1 MQMKPKK
8 IVNDPRHVVDELL
21 EGLVLAG
28 DGRLRAIS
36 DGRGIVRTDLE
47 PDRVAILIGGGSG
60 HEPVFHG
67 FVGPGMGDGAACGN
81 IFAAPAP
88 TIVFDVAQAIHRGK
102 GVVFVYGNYA
112 GDVMNFDMAAEL
124 CEDAGIETRTV
135 RVWDDVASA
144 PLQEMDK
151 RRGIAGD
158 LLVIKVAGAAARAH
172 DDLDAVTAAIAKGRD
187 AVRSIGV
194 AVRAGSIP
202 ETGQPTFELGDDE
215 IEIGMGAHG
224 EPGVER
230 TKLMPADPLVDNMM
244 DRLLADLPLTAGD
257 RVALVLNDLGS
268 TTMMELLI
276 VNRRVRQILD
286 GRGIVVHRTEVGR
299 FVACQEMAGF
309 SITLMKLDA
318 ELAGYLDAPADTPGY
333 RRLG

>member
-1 MQMKPKK
+1 MYAPKK
-8 IVNDPRHVVDELL
+8 IVNDPRNVVDELL
-21 EGLVLAG
+21 EGMTLAG
-28 DGRLRAIS
+28 DGRLKQIS
-36 DGRGIVRTDLE
+36 GGRGIIRTDLP
-47 PDRVAILIGGGSG
+47 PDRVAVLIGGGSG

-88 TIVFDVAQAIHRGK
+88 NIVFDVAQAIHRGR
-102 GVVFVYGNYA
+102 GVLFVYGNYA
-112 GDVMNFDMAAEL
+112 GDIMNFDMAAEL
-124 CEDAGIETRTV
+124 CEEDGIAVQTV
-135 RVWDDVASA
+135 RVWDDITSA
-144 PLQEMDK
+144 PPSEMDK

-158 LLVIKVAGAAARAH
+158 LLVIKVAGAAARTFGTLEEVA
-172 DDLDAVTAAIAKGRD
+172 AATARGRD
-187 AVRSIGV
+187 AIRSIGV

-202 ETGQPTFELGDDE
+202 ETGHPTFDLGDDE

-244 DRLLADLPLTAGD
+244 ERLFADLPLAKGD
-257 RVALVLNDLGS
+257 KVCLVLNDLGS
-268 TTMMELLI
+268 TTMMELYI

-286 GRGIVVHRTEVGR
+286 ARGIEVYRTEAGR

-309 SITLMKLDA
+309 SITLMKLDE
-318 ELAGYLDAPADTPGY
+318 ELAGYLDQPADTLGY